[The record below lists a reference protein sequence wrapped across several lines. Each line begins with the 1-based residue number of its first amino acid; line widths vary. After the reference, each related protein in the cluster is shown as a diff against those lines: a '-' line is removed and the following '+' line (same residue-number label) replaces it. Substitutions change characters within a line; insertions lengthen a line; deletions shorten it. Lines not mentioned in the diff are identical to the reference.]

1 MSKPGLAT
9 RIAAAILLTRVIDD
23 HRSLDGLLDTR
34 HGPSQYRALSDA
46 DKSLARAIV
55 TVSLR
60 RRGEIELALNKVLDR
75 KPPKNAR
82 QLIHTLH
89 VAAAQILFLDVPDSA
104 AVDLAVTALRND
116 KRSTRFAGLANAVL
130 RRMSREKSEIFGDK
144 SHNDIALLNMS
155 PWLAKRVRKDYG
167 RERMA
172 AIASQHMLEPVIDL
186 TVRSD
191 PQKWAQELGGLHL
204 FGNSVRVQR
213 EGKIESWPGFD
224 EGAWWVQ
231 DAAASLPV
239 HLFGDVSGKAALDLC
254 SAPGGKTAQL
264 AAGGATVTALEASQ
278 PRLERLNSNLQRL
291 QLSAT
296 CIHADL
302 MEWQPDHLFD
312 LVLLDAPCSST
323 GTIRRHPDVQW
334 NKSPDAIEALA
345 ILQREMVE
353 RTALFVKPGGMLIF
367 SNCSLDRAEGE
378 NVVAEVL
385 ATHTELQPLPIDP
398 AECFGMSEFINRQ
411 GTVRTLPSHLQFS
424 AAEDTESTEL
434 VDQSMTGLDGFFCAR
449 FIRSMQT

>member
-9 RIAAAILLTRVIDD
+9 RIAAAIVLTRVIDD
-23 HRSLDGLLDTR
+23 QRSLDGLIDTR

-104 AVDLAVTALRND
+104 AVDLAVAALSND

-144 SHNDIALLNMS
+144 TDSDIALLNMS

-167 RERMA
+167 RERMT
-172 AIASQHMLEPVIDL
+172 AIARQHMLEPVIDL

-191 PQKWAQELGGLHL
+191 PKKWAQELGGLRL
-204 FGNSVRVQR
+204 FGNSVRVRR
-213 EGKIESWPGFD
+213 EGKIEAWPGFD

-239 HLFGDVSGKAALDLC
+239 HLFGEVDGKTALDLC
-254 SAPGGKTAQL
+254 AAPGGKTAQL
-264 AAGGATVTALEASQ
+264 AAGGAQVTALEASQ
-278 PRLERLNSNLQRL
+278 PRLERLNTNLQRL
-291 QLSAT
+291 QLKAT
-296 CIHADL
+296 CIQAD
-302 MEWQPDHLFD
+302 MMAWQPDHLFD

-334 NKSPDAIEALA
+334 NKSPDVIDDLA
-345 ILQREMVE
+345 KLQREMIE
-353 RTALFVKPGGMLIF
+353 QAAQFVKPGGTLVF

-378 NVVAEVL
+378 SVVADIL
-385 ATHTELQPLPIDP
+385 ATNTELQSKPINP
-398 AECFGMSEFINRQ
+398 AECFDLSEIINRQ
-411 GTVRTLPSHLQFS
+411 GTVRTLPCHLQFPTS
-424 AAEDTESTEL
+424 RDDENIEP

-449 FIRSMQT
+449 LTRSVQN